1 MNFRPSS
8 PRYLTPL
15 PGMLAT
21 AVEQAI
27 ARAIALD
34 DQATA
39 RLEPLADKQI
49 RLELKGLGIDLHFH
63 GREDG
68 LGVSA
73 ESGTAPD
80 TTISGTP
87 LALLAMAVP
96 DWRAPG
102 SGVRIEG
109 DAGTGQAFEKLLKQ
123 LDPDWEAVF
132 VERFGPVV
140 GHQLWRMLTDARA
153 GARQASRTAADQT
166 ARFLREESGLLVTRE
181 EVGEFINEVDELRE
195 AADRLEARL
204 RRRGRA

>member
-1 MNFRPSS
+1 MT
-8 PRYLTPL
+8 RYLTPL
-15 PGMLAT
+15 PGLLAV
-21 AVEQAI
+21 AVEQGI

-34 DQATA
+34 GQSAS
-39 RLEPLADKQI
+39 RLKPLRGKLV
-49 RLELKGLGIDLHFH
+49 RLELRGLGIDLFFH
-63 GREDG
+63 GRDEA

-73 ESGTAPD
+73 EHDAPPD

-123 LDPDWEAVF
+123 LDPDWEAIF

-140 GHQLWRMLTDARA
+140 GHQLWRMLVEARA
-153 GARQASRTAADQT
+153 GAGQVSNAAAEQT
-166 ARFLREESGLLVTRE
+166 ARFLREESGLLVSRE
-181 EVGEFINEVDELRE
+181 EVDDFVHQVDELRE
-195 AADRLEARL
+195 AADRLEVRL
-204 RRRGRA
+204 RRRGGA